1 MEESVRVQ
9 VLGIARVST
18 SYGPMPV
25 LLLEDDGER
34 VLVIAIGGM
43 EASSIAAA
51 ARGFQSP
58 VPNTHDFMIKVLDKV
73 NVKVKRG
80 EIYDLQENRFLARI
94 IVESG
99 GVEVKVDGRPSD
111 IVALTLR
118 ANADIY
124 VAESVMR
131 EASIEK
137 SELLKEESEESEEY

>member
-1 MEESVRVQ
+1 
-9 VLGIARVST
+9 
-18 SYGPMPV
+18 
-25 LLLEDDGER
+25 
-34 VLVIAIGGM
+34 
-43 EASSIAAA
+43 
-51 ARGFQSP
+51 
-58 VPNTHDFMIKVLDKV
+58 VPNTHDFMMRVLDKV

-99 GVEVKVDGRPSD
+99 GVEVEVDGRPSD